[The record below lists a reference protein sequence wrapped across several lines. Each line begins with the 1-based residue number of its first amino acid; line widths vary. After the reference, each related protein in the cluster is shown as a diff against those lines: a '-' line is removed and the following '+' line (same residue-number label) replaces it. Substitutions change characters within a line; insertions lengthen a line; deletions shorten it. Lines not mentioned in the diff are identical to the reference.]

1 MVRLRKIDRTYAT
14 RLGNLS
20 INFAKVSFFPLGELI
35 CARRVTILVTERT
48 GMRTRKF
55 KKESNHE
62 EQTVFGG
69 TLPASLTDCATGL
82 TAAQSIDGSAH
93 QNILKWTKST
103 TAASTAATDASF
115 VNPWGT
121 AYTYSQAN
129 RTLTTTPK
137 DASGTDMTVVTR
149 YF

>member
-1 MVRLRKIDRTYAT
+1 MTA
-14 RLGNLS
+14 
-20 INFAKVSFFPLGELI
+20 
-35 CARRVTILVTERT
+35 
-48 GMRTRKF
+48 
-55 KKESNHE
+55 
-62 EQTVFGG
+62 
-69 TLPASLTDCATGL
+69 CATGL

-121 AYTYSQAN
+121 AYTYSQEN